1 LDLNVDRSCVQIHS
15 LTSIGGFK
23 NCTWVSSSA
32 KSKMEFYFIL
42 TWHIHSYNCAN
53 KHFLLCV
60 MLDSCYTLCL
70 RTTRHCVTWDK
81 FLCINNIRHIFG
93 QGYCV

>member
-1 LDLNVDRSCVQIHS
+1 VCRYILLLQSV
-15 LTSIGGFK
+15 
-23 NCTWVSSSA
+23 VSRIA
-32 KSKMEFYFIL
+32 LGCRDEFYFIL

-60 MLDSCYTLCL
+60 MLDSCSTLCL

-81 FLCINNIRHIFG
+81 FLCINNIYHIFG